1 MSDWKE
7 RAEWHATVEGLE
19 EDRVRWQERAL
30 TAEAQLRISKELGR
44 GWLDRAEAAEAR
56 AEANFQALQESEA
69 DLARTQARAEAAE
82 RRVRELEEQVVRA
95 KMDFDGRPTNFAQAE
110 VSLNTDIIK
119 SLEVR
124 AEAAEAALVKV
135 QNDCDEWE
143 ADYARVVLLHVAE
156 RERAN
161 AAEAALADAKAHIG
175 VLKIDLHKLSV
186 KYTVALDQ
194 SREMR
199 EALHGLVRYSGDYA
213 GSNGAVWEF
222 ARAVLAS
229 TQPDNA

>member
-1 MSDWKE
+1 MSEDMVVRSLFKSVQEE
-7 RAEWHATVEGLE
+7 R
-19 EDRVRWQERAL
+19 DMWQ
-30 TAEAQLRISKELGR
+30 
-44 GWLDRAEAAEAR
+44 DRAEAAEAR

-82 RRVRELEEQVVRA
+82 ARVRELEKQVVRA

-124 AEAAEAALVKV
+124 AEAAEAK
-135 QNDCDEWE
+135 
-143 ADYARVVLLHVAE
+143 LHE
-156 RERAN
+156 
-161 AAEAALADAKAHIG
+161 
-175 VLKIDLHKLSV
+175 LSV

-194 SREMR
+194 NREMR
-199 EALHGLVRYSGDYA
+199 EALEDIERSGGTYW
-213 GSNGAVWEF
+213 AVER

-229 TQPDNA
+229 RQPDNE

>member
-1 MSDWKE
+1 MSEDMVVRSLFKSVQEE
-7 RAEWHATVEGLE
+7 R
-19 EDRVRWQERAL
+19 DMWQ
-30 TAEAQLRISKELGR
+30 
-44 GWLDRAEAAEAR
+44 DRAEAAEAR

-82 RRVRELEEQVVRA
+82 ARVRELEKQVVRA

-156 RERAN
+156 RERAE
-161 AAEAALADAKAHIG
+161 AAEAQLCETG
-175 VLKIDLHKLSV
+175 
-186 KYTVALDQ
+186 
-194 SREMR
+194 
-199 EALHGLVRYSGDYA
+199 EALRAAEPYLSGIEPRTAWHKVRAALESLKKKDGQ
-213 GSNGAVWEF
+213 S
-222 ARAVLAS
+222 
-229 TQPDNA
+229 